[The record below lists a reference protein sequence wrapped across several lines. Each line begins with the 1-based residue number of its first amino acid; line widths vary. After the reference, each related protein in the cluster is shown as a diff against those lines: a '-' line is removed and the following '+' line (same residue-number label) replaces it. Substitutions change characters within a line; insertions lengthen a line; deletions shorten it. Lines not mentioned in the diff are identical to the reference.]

1 MRKSISASIWRPLV
15 LALCASATLTSGIA
29 HEAHKMECTET
40 RVNAMKADIQSMAD
54 GDAKTAAMKEVQM
67 ASALVALGVIFA
79 AGAIAIYAVAA
90 DIPHIQPL
98 YWLLE
103 TARERLIAMR
113 AADIE
118 VPGDLNE
125 RIVHLRPVDIT
136 RH

>member
-1 MRKSISASIWRPLV
+1 
-15 LALCASATLTSGIA
+15 
-29 HEAHKMECTET
+29 MECTET

-90 DIPHIQPL
+90 DIPHTQPL

-103 TARERLIAMR
+103 TARERSIAMR
-113 AADIE
+113 AAHIE
-118 VPGDLNE
+118 VPGDLSE